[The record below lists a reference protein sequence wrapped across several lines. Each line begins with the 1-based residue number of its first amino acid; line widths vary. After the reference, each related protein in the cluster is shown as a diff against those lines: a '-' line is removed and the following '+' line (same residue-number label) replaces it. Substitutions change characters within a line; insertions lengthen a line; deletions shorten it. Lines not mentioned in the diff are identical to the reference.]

1 MGIHIHFSLNRPSR
15 GRAERPAPAA
25 PKDIPALLAAMTPL
39 EKLRLCAGAD
49 FWHSRAVERLGVP
62 AFRMAD
68 GPHGLRIQEGD
79 AGVHDSLPAT
89 CFPAAVTAAAAKL

>member
-49 FWHSRAVERLGVP
+49 F
-62 AFRMAD
+62 
-68 GPHGLRIQEGD
+68 
-79 AGVHDSLPAT
+79 
-89 CFPAAVTAAAAKL
+89 

>member
-39 EKLRLCAGAD
+39 E
-49 FWHSRAVERLGVP
+49 SV
-62 AFRMAD
+62 
-68 GPHGLRIQEGD
+68 I
-79 AGVHDSLPAT
+79 LPGQLST
-89 CFPAAVTAAAAKL
+89 RKSTHE